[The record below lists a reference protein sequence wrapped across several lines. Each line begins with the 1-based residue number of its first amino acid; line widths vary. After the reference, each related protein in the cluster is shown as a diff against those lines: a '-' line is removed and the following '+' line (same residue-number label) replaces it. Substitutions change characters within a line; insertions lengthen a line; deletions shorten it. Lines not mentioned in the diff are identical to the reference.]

1 MTLTLL
7 TGRRPDVSSEI
18 RKKFVRLCQ
27 EHGIVKE
34 NILDLTKTGK
44 FSLLFLLQM
53 IMEHRGEIHGNGV
66 SSPTASPLVPRL
78 VSQLLPSWLMN
89 WGLVP

>member
-7 TGRRPDVSSEI
+7 TGRRPDVRSEI

-27 EHGIVKE
+27 KHGIVKK

-53 IMEHRGEIHGNGV
+53 IMEQRRNPGMG
-66 SSPTASPLVPRL
+66 SPTASPLVPRL